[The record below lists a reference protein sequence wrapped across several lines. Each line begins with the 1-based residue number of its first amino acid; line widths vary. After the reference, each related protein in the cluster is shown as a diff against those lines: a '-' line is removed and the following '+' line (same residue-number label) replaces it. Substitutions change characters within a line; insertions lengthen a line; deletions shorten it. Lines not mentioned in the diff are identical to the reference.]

1 MLELLRPRQWTKN
14 LLLFAALVFAKEL
27 FDAKSVFLASLGFA
41 AFCLASSSV
50 YIVNDLLDA
59 ELDRRHPGKR
69 NRPIASGAISPGRA
83 AAVAAVLTAAS
94 LALAFWLA
102 PAFGMAAVLYVGLS
116 HFYSLVG
123 KNVVIL
129 DVLLIAVGFVI
140 RAIAGALVIA
150 VPISDWFILCTAFL
164 ALFLATSKR
173 KAELVT
179 LKEEAGNTRPVLER
193 YTETSLNTY
202 TAVTMAATLI
212 CYGLYVLD
220 FQEQAGSDSRLL
232 MLTFPAVIFG
242 VFRYHHLAETTGMG
256 DRPEEVLLRDRPIQ
270 LCALVFAL
278 AAVTALYLG
287 GVTLP

>member
-1 MLELLRPRQWTKN
+1 MLRLLRPRQWTKN

-27 FDAKSVFLASLGFA
+27 FDADAVVLASLGFA

-59 ELDRRHPGKR
+59 ERDRLHPEKR
-69 NRPIASGAISPGRA
+69 NRPIASGAVSPGRA
-83 AAVAAVLTAAS
+83 AGVAAVLTVAS
-94 LALAFWLA
+94 LALAFWVA
-102 PAFGMAAVLYVGLS
+102 PAFGIAAILYVGLT

-129 DVLLIAVGFVI
+129 DVLLIAFGFVI
-140 RAIAGALVIA
+140 RGIAGALAIA
-150 VPISDWFILCTAFL
+150 VPISDWFILCMAFL
-164 ALFLATSKR
+164 ALFLAVSKR

-179 LKEEAGNTRPVLER
+179 LKEEAWNTRPVLER
-193 YTETSLNTY
+193 YTETSLNTF

-220 FQEQAGSDSRLL
+220 FQKQAGSDSRLL
-232 MLTFPAVIFG
+232 MLTFPVVVFG

-256 DRPEEVLLRDRPIQ
+256 DKPEEVLLRDRPIQ
-270 LCALVFAL
+270 LSATAFALV
-278 AAVTALYLG
+278 AVTALYLG
-287 GVTLP
+287 V